1 VENSDRIR
9 QDVGLTVRVEQE
21 GEARVIRPVGELDL
35 SNTQKLDAELR
46 GAIKDGTSEVILD
59 LGGLSFI
66 DSSGLR
72 LLVFATAMSR
82 ANGDR
87 LRMLRGSAP
96 VERVIQLTGLDGS
109 LPFIN

>member
-1 VENSDRIR
+1 VGNIR
-9 QDVGLTVRVEQE
+9 EDVGLTVRVEKD
-21 GEARVIRPVGELDL
+21 GEALVIRPVGELDL
-35 SNTQKLDAELR
+35 STTQTLDTKLRRTIHDA
-46 GAIKDGTSEVILD
+46 TSEVILD

-72 LLVFATAMSR
+72 LLVIASAHSQ

-96 VERVIQLTGLDGS
+96 VERVIQLSGLDGS
-109 LPFIN
+109 LPFID

>member
-1 VENSDRIR
+1 MGDSDRVR
-9 QDVGLTVRVEQE
+9 EDVGLTVRVEQE
-21 GEARVIRPVGELDL
+21 GEALVIRPVGELDL
-35 SNTQKLDAELR
+35 STTQTLDAELR
-46 GAIKDGTSEVILD
+46 RAINDDRSEVILD

-72 LLVFATAMSR
+72 LLVFATAHSQ

-96 VERVIQLTGLDGS
+96 VERVIQLSGLDGS
-109 LPFIN
+109 LPFID

>member
-1 VENSDRIR
+1 MGESDRIR
-9 QDVGLTVRVEQE
+9 EDVGLTVRVEQD
-21 GEARVIRPVGELDL
+21 GEALVIRPVGELDL
-35 SNTQKLDAELR
+35 SNTQTLDAELR
-46 GAIKDGTSEVILD
+46 RAINDESEVILD

-66 DSSGLR
+66 DSGGLR
-72 LLVFATAMSR
+72 LLVLATALSQ